1 MRSLVALENHDVL
14 NLKPKE
20 WLRVKSCQ
28 CQLQLSAYSL
38 RFDLVNV
45 LQWQSVQQLT
55 PFSFNKDFSSKSQT
69 LSNSLET
76 FLIGSK
82 KRRQRYWPCP
92 AKHSYK
98 WTQAL
103 LYICCVLKIK
113 GTCLQVSACCDVC
126 ICIWIIRSPSFFY
139 TFVYMFKLPV
149 NKVSRSVDVTFLLSL
164 LQHGRRE
171 RTTLRMLLVAW
182 MNESTWKHRRKIIH
196 H

>member
-1 MRSLVALENHDVL
+1 MRSLAALENHDVL

-45 LQWQSVQQLT
+45 LQWKSVQQLT

-76 FLIGSK
+76 FLIDSK
-82 KRRQRYWPCP
+82 KRRQRYWPSP

-103 LYICCVLKIK
+103 RANNK
-113 GTCLQVSACCDVC
+113 
-126 ICIWIIRSPSFFY
+126 RY
-139 TFVYMFKLPV
+139 TFASVSVLWCLHMYLDNKISKL
-149 NKVSRSVDVTFLLSL
+149 FLYFRIYV
-164 LQHGRRE
+164 Q
-171 RTTLRMLLVAW
+171 AACQ
-182 MNESTWKHRRKIIH
+182 
-196 H
+196 